1 MRLQRETNEE
11 RFASIYNAHLGAVVN
26 YATRRIDHASAIDA
40 AAETFSIAWRR
51 LEDVPPEPQTLPW
64 LYGVARRVL
73 ANQRR
78 GDARRSALH
87 DRLRQRWTE
96 PVVDEHSM
104 AELHPLC
111 SALESLSPD
120 DRDIVLLA
128 GAEGLSSA
136 EIANVSLLWRPWW
149 LSSRP
154 TMQSRLPPMTQTGE
168 TQQRYPLPETSS
180 TALISLSY

>member
-1 MRLQRETNEE
+1 MKLQRETNEE

-26 YATRRIDHASAIDA
+26 YATRRTDHASAIDA

-104 AELHPLC
+104 AELHPLS

-136 EIANVSLLWRPWW
+136 EIANVLEVSVEVARNRLSRARKRLRTSLQELD
-149 LSSRP
+149 
-154 TMQSRLPPMTQTGE
+154 TGPDME
-168 TQQRYPLPETSS
+168 VTS
-180 TALISLSY
+180 

>member
-1 MRLQRETNEE
+1 M
-11 RFASIYNAHLGAVVN
+11 N
-26 YATRRIDHASAIDA
+26 YATRRTDHASAIDA

-87 DRLRQRWTE
+87 DRLRQIWTE

-136 EIANVSLLWRPWW
+136 EIANVLEVSVEVARNRLSRARKRLRTSLQELD
-149 LSSRP
+149 
-154 TMQSRLPPMTQTGE
+154 TGPDME
-168 TQQRYPLPETSS
+168 VTS
-180 TALISLSY
+180 